1 MKQPQSLRTKK
12 TGWLRWWTHNRQAS
26 RQSKRPR
33 RPKTRFVADVVPVA
47 VEAEAVR
54 ADALFPVVAE
64 PRQRAG
70 LLTNVAFRVPAAG
83 AEREELHQLTRVV
96 LVRRPLGVVRPR
108 EPEQHRRIAGDGQQ
122 QVVEP
127 PQPVPAEKRVLAEHQ
142 SLRADALVR
151 RREPVVPDERH
162 ALDQWTAAAHHA
174 VEPPEVVVAP
184 GVPRREPAALV
195 VPRRRPSEPLPPRRR
210 QRLDGTV
217 QALLREGLGLAAA
230 RTETGTPKQA
240 FGLLWPEFAPMTGER
255 DAAGCNCP
263 SERFLRGQSVSPIP
277 RTRDA

>member
-127 PQPVPAEKRVLAEHQ
+127 PQPVPAESAFWRSISPCEPTPSFDVANQSCQTSVMRSINGRLPRTMRSSHQRWSWPHASRGASGRPFSSFGRGPTKRWCPGAVSARTDSFRPCLA
-142 SLRADALVR
+142 SFFA
-151 RREPVVPDERH
+151 
-162 ALDQWTAAAHHA
+162 W
-174 VEPPEVVVAP
+174 
-184 GVPRREPAALV
+184 PRRGPKPARQSRRSACSGPNS
-195 VPRRRPSEPLPPRRR
+195 PR
-210 QRLDGTV
+210 
-217 QALLREGLGLAAA
+217 
-230 RTETGTPKQA
+230 
-240 FGLLWPEFAPMTGER
+240 
-255 DAAGCNCP
+255 
-263 SERFLRGQSVSPIP
+263 
-277 RTRDA
+277 